1 MKKFVSR
8 WLDVFDVYKSMPDEL
23 YKETD
28 ADWTHHLPVEWL
40 ICVII
45 ISDKNLYNTTYVSI
59 SGCEGR
65 KMCLFMGRCFITSSY
80 CDLVVTAVT
89 G

>member
-8 WLDVFDVYKSMPDEL
+8 WLDVFDVYKSMPDAL

-28 ADWTHHLPVEWL
+28 AGWTHHLPVEWL
-40 ICVII
+40 ICVVI
-45 ISDKNLYNTTYVSI
+45 ISDKNLYNMPYVSV

-65 KMCLFMGRCFITSSY
+65 KYVYLWDAALLQVLSS
-80 CDLVVTAVT
+80 DTWS
-89 G
+89 